1 MKVDVAIIGAGPGGG
16 MAACRLAQTGLQVI
30 ILEKCRL
37 PRSKACA
44 GALPVGVTTL
54 FDWDITPLIKAE
66 VSSIEFLYNY
76 TKPKIFKQSK
86 PFILMVERTRFD
98 NDLVER
104 AVSSG
109 HGNVILRDEFR
120 VVKVEESDHGVMIY
134 GKNQE
139 TIQTDFVI
147 AADGAFSPTARCL
160 GLNREAPHG
169 LAIDAEVEVVPE
181 IFEDRKAHATFNFY
195 CWPQGYGWIFPG
207 NGYLKCGVGPWR
219 GEANPG
225 WSRAMDDFLAKSFPP
240 GSIRSVQRNRHPVPT
255 YAGHREI
262 ATQRVCLVG
271 DAANLV
277 EPIMGEG
284 IRFALQSGSLAA
296 NVIISLIQG
305 WTVADIQPENVTWQN
320 GACRVYQTLI
330 HQGFGYD
337 MDILY
342 RYALPIFLDAPEF
355 FYRKFMT
362 QGYSYSTYF
371 LEIAGQLGE
380 LKLHSGSRAR

>member
-1 MKVDVAIIGAGPGGG
+1 MKVDVAIIGSGPAGG
-16 MAACRLAQTGLQVI
+16 MAACRLAQTGLRVI
-30 ILEKCRL
+30 ILEKCKL
-37 PRSKACA
+37 PRSKACG
-44 GALPVGVTTL
+44 GALPVGINTL
-54 FDWDITPLIKAE
+54 FDWDIKSLIEAE

-76 TKPKIFKQSK
+76 TKPKIFEQAK
-86 PFILMVERTRFD
+86 PIILMVERSRFD
-98 NDLVER
+98 YDLVAR
-104 AVSSG
+104 AVSLG
-109 HGNVILRDEFR
+109 RGNLILRDGFR
-120 VVKVEESDHGVMIY
+120 VVQIEETDRGVMIY
-134 GKNQE
+134 EKNRE
-139 TIQTDFVI
+139 TVQADFVI

-160 GLNREAPHG
+160 GLNREAPQG

-181 IFEDRKAHATFNFY
+181 IFEVKKAQATFNFY
-195 CWPQGYGWIFPG
+195 CLPQGYGWIFPK
-207 NGYLKCGVGPWR
+207 NGYLSCGVGSWCGRASPVW
-219 GEANPG
+219 PQ
-225 WSRAMDDFLAKSFPP
+225 AMDDFLAKSFPP
-240 GSIRSVQRNRHPVPT
+240 GSIRSVQRNRHPIPT

-305 WTVADIQPENVTWQN
+305 WPVADIQPEYVTWKN
-320 GACRVYQTLI
+320 GACRVYQELI

-355 FYRKFMT
+355 FYRKFIT
-362 QGYSYSTYF
+362 QGYSYSKYF
-371 LEIAGQLGE
+371 LKIAEQLGE
-380 LKLHSGSRAR
+380 LKLHSGARKL